1 MVDGILLP
9 NIQAVIFDWGGILI
23 ENPSEAIL
31 AYCSRALNVAPS
43 MMSPVLLEYEP
54 LFQTNAITED
64 QFWERVCAALKVPK
78 PYHRSLW
85 DEALRHAYRPRHEVF
100 ELVGKL
106 RGAGYRTALLSNT
119 EMPAVEIYREKHDGT
134 FDVVVLSCLEG
145 IRKPDRQIY
154 HRTGERL
161 RVKPEE
167 ALLLD
172 DRIENIE
179 GAKQAGM
186 NALLCTSVK
195 DMMDAIHTFHLITSP

>member
-1 MVDGILLP
+1 LVDGISLP
-9 NIQAVIFDWGGILI
+9 KIQAVVFDWGGILI

-43 MMSPVLLEYEP
+43 IALSDLQEHEP

-64 QFWERVCAALKVPK
+64 QFWERVCATLKVPK
-78 PYHRSLW
+78 PFHQSLW
-85 DEALRHAYRPRHEVF
+85 DEALRHAYRPRLAVF

-119 EMPAVEIYREKHDGT
+119 EMPAVEIYREKHEGT
-134 FDVVVLSCLEG
+134 FDVVVLSCSEG

-154 HRTGERL
+154 HRTVERL

-186 NALLCTSVK
+186 KAFLCISVK
-195 DMMDAIHTFHLITSP
+195 DIMDAVHTFHPTTSP

>member
-1 MVDGILLP
+1 LVDGISLP

-23 ENPSEAIL
+23 ENPSDAIL
-31 AYCSRALNVAPS
+31 AFCGRALNVAPS
-43 MMSPVLLEYEP
+43 ILSSVLQEHEP
-54 LFQTNAITED
+54 PFQTNAITED
-64 QFWERVCAALKVPK
+64 QFWERVCATLKVPK
-78 PYHRSLW
+78 PFHRSLW
-85 DEALRHAYRPRHEVF
+85 DEALRDAYRPRHEVF

-154 HRTGERL
+154 HRTVERL
-161 RVKPEE
+161 KVMPEKS
-167 ALLLD
+167 LLLD

-179 GAKQAGM
+179 GAKRAGL
-186 NALLCTSVK
+186 NAFLCASVK
-195 DMMDAIHTFHLITSP
+195 EIMDAVHTFQLITSP